1 MPVLNIALF
10 VVTNQ
15 GGEAG
20 FRAADEAVGA
30 LMRYAGETIPGIA
43 R

>member
-20 FRAADEAVGA
+20 FQAVDETVGA
-30 LMRYAGETIPGIA
+30 LMQYAGEMIPGVA

>member
-15 GGEAG
+15 GSEVG
-20 FRAADEAVGA
+20 FQAVNEAVSV
-30 LMRYAGETIPGIA
+30 LMQYAGETIPGVA